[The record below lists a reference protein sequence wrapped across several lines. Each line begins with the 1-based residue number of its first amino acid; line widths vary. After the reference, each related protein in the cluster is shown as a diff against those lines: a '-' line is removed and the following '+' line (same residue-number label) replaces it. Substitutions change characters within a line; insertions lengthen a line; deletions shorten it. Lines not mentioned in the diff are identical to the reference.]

1 MSKEYPV
8 DSLPLDLNDPHL
20 MPYSLVIFDLDG
32 TLVDSLPWFLR
43 NVNDVADRF
52 GFRRVADGDVEAL
65 RHASTRDIE
74 AAHLTGIPKRSADTA
89 I

>member
-1 MSKEYPV
+1 MPKDDPV
-8 DSLPLDLNDPHL
+8 NSIPLNLDHPAL

-32 TLVDSLPWFLR
+32 TLVDSFPWFLR